1 MRWKLLHTPP
11 LRGAENMALD
21 HALLDRARRTG
32 EAVFRVYSWAN
43 PTLSFGRNQSVR
55 GVFDPDRAKRAG
67 IDVVRRP
74 TGGRAVLH
82 HREITYSVSSPVSPD
97 EPLRE
102 SYSRI
107 NRLLVDGL
115 ARLGVRADVASP
127 VERAPR
133 PGASPCFEVP
143 SAGELVVNGRK
154 LVASAQWRDR
164 DALVQ
169 HGSLLIED
177 DQGTVASLASRPIP
191 SAVPAATLHD
201 SLGRSPAIAEVVT
214 ALFSAVRDV
223 EDPSASELG
232 TDDSL
237 ESELA
242 AALEQYDND
251 AWTWR
256 R

>member
-1 MRWKLLHTPP
+1 
-11 LRGAENMALD
+11 MALD

-32 EAVFRVYSWAN
+32 DTVFRVYSWAN

-55 GVFDPDRAKRAG
+55 GVFEPDRARTAG
-67 IDVVRRP
+67 VDVVRRP

-82 HREITYSVSSPVSPD
+82 HREITYSVSSPVDPD

-169 HGSLLIED
+169 HGSILIED

-191 SAVPAATLHD
+191 AAVAAATLRD
-201 SLGRSPAIAEVVT
+201 SLGRSPSISEVVD
-214 ALFSAVRDV
+214 ALFSAVREV
-223 EDPSASELG
+223 EDSSASDLQPDE
-232 TDDSL
+232 SL
-237 ESELA
+237 ESEIA
-242 AALEQYDND
+242 TALEQYDND